1 MFPNVPGKIFSSLKN
16 GAILTP
22 PPATIL
28 EGITRDSVMTIAR
41 DFGYS
46 VNEGMIARDML
57 YTADE
62 VFLTGSAAEVNAI
75 TSVDRRT
82 IGSGMIGPVTAELR
96 AAFIRTI
103 RGKGTRSVEWCDYI

>member
-1 MFPNVPGKIFSSLKN
+1 
-16 GAILTP
+16 
-22 PPATIL
+22 
-28 EGITRDSVMTIAR
+28 MTIAR

-103 RGKGTRSVEWCDYI
+103 RGKRDPFRGMVRLYIGKASQPTVAGY